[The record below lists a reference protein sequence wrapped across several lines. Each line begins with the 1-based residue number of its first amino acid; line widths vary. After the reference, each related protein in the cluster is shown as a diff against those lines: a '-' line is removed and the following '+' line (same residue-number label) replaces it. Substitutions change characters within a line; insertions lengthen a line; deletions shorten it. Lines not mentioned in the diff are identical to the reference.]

1 MKKRILFVDDEPEVL
16 SGLRRMLRGLRHEWE
31 MVFTESG
38 KQALDLFAEAPF
50 DVVVTDMRMPEM
62 NGAQLLARITRDFP
76 RAIRIVLSGYS
87 DQDMIL
93 KSVCTAHQ
101 YLSKP
106 CDAETLKAVITRA
119 ASLRETVYNEKVRE
133 VVAKMETLPSVPTLY
148 ARITEVLQ
156 SPQAS
161 MQEIGDIISQDVG
174 MTAKILQLVNS
185 AFFGLP
191 RKITR
196 VSQAAGLLGLDT
208 IRTLVLTAG
217 VFKAFEQVKIPG
229 FDLDRLWGHSMG
241 VGACARGLARHQALP
256 REAVDTASLAG
267 MLHDAGKLVL
277 AAALPEAFGEIMER
291 ARQEDRPLWEVE
303 QETLQTSHAE
313 IGAYLMGAWG
323 LPDAVVEALTFH
335 HQPMKSHVYEIGP
348 LLFTHVGD
356 ALSRAADMGADD
368 IGGNRLLDRAYL
380 EKLNIMKILPKWQ
393 EICAE
398 IVTRGGEDHE

>member
-1 MKKRILFVDDEPEVL
+1 VKKRILFVDDEPEVL

-31 MVFTESG
+31 MVFAESG

-119 ASLRETVYNEKVRE
+119 AALRETVYNEKVRE

-148 ARITEVLQ
+148 AQITEVLQ

-229 FDLDRLWGHSMG
+229 FDLDRLWEHSMG

-256 REAVDTASLAG
+256 LEAVDTASLAG

-277 AAALPEAFGEIMER
+277 AAALPEAFGEIMEK
-291 ARQEDRPLWEVE
+291 ARKEDRPLWEVE

-313 IGAYLMGAWG
+313 VGAYLMGAWG
-323 LPDAVVEALTFH
+323 LPDAVVEALAFH
-335 HQPMKSHVYEIGP
+335 HQPVKSHVYDVGP
-348 LLFTHVGD
+348 LLFTHVSD
-356 ALSRAADMGADD
+356 ALSHAVDTGAND

-380 EKLNIMKILPKWQ
+380 EKLNVMKILPEWQ
-393 EICAE
+393 KICAE
-398 IVTRGGEDHE
+398 IVTHGGENYE

>member
-1 MKKRILFVDDEPEVL
+1 MKKRLLFVDDEPEVL
-16 SGLRRMLRGLRHEWE
+16 AGLRRMLRGLRHEWE
-31 MVFTESG
+31 MVFAESG

-62 NGAQLLARITRDFP
+62 NGAQLLAQIARDFP

-133 VVAKMETLPSVPTLY
+133 VISKMETLPSVPTLY
-148 ARITEVLQ
+148 ARITEALQ

-174 MTAKILQLVNS
+174 MTAKTLQLVNS

-229 FDLDRLWGHSMG
+229 FDLDRLWRHSMG

-277 AAALPEAFGEIMER
+277 AAAMPEAFGKIMEKTR
-291 ARQEDRPLWEVE
+291 KEDRPLWEVE
-303 QETLQTSHAE
+303 QEILQTSHAE
-313 IGAYLMGAWG
+313 VGAYLMGAWG
-323 LPDAVVEALTFH
+323 LPDSVVEALAFH
-335 HQPMKSHVYEIGP
+335 HQPMKSHVYDVGP
-348 LLFTHVGD
+348 LLFTHVCD
-356 ALSRAADMGADD
+356 ALSRAIDMGADD
-368 IGGNRLLDRAYL
+368 IGGNRLLDRTYL
-380 EKLNIMKILPKWQ
+380 EKLNVMKILPEWQ

-398 IVTRGGEDHE
+398 IVTRGGEDYE